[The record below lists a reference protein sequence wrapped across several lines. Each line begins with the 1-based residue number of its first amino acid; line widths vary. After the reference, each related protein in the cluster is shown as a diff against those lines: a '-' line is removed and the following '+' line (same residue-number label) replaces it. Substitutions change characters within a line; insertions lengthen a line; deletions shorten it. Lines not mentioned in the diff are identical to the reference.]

1 MTFFVTNLMR
11 HVLIMF
17 DTRVTQAAPA
27 MAGGPL
33 SPGQPGRATRIR
45 PDINCF
51 ILSDQ
56 LIFEDLLT
64 QTHEEQETSAV
75 SRVSRVWRVESHQA
89 GGGREGSPLSL
100 DLSQITFHQNY
111 RNPPPFVSRL

>member
-1 MTFFVTNLMR
+1 MR

-27 MAGGPL
+27 NAGGPL
-33 SPGQPGRATRIR
+33 SPGHTAIR
-45 PDINCF
+45 PDINCI

-64 QTHEEQETSAV
+64 QTHEVQETSVV
-75 SRVSRVWRVESHQA
+75 SRVSRGWKCRVTSGWDGGE
-89 GGGREGSPLSL
+89 GGRGTPSDLSPSL

-111 RNPPPFVSRL
+111 HNPPPFVSRF